1 MKLTKEQVEQ
11 LAHLARLQLSP
22 EEVEG
27 MAHDLTDILNYVDVL
42 TELDTEGVPE
52 TTQVTGLS
60 NVSRKDEVD
69 LTLCKPDAL
78 LECSP
83 LPKKQ
88 HQIAIKRMM

>member
-1 MKLTKEQVEQ
+1 MKLSKEDVQK

-22 EEVEG
+22 EEVES
-27 MAHDLTDILNYVDVL
+27 MASELTDILNYVDQIK
-42 TELDTEGVPE
+42 EADTENVPE

-69 LTLCKPDAL
+69 LKLCKPDEL

-83 LPKKQ
+83 LPKRQ